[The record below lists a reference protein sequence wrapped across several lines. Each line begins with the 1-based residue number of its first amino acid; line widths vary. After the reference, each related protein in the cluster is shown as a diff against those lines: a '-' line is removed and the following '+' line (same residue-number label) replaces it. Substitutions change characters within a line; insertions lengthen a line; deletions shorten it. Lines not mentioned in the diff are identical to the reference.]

1 MIQPQGFAD
10 GSGRV
15 CVLQKCI
22 YGLNEVERK
31 WNFQLSNLLKTIGF
45 KIYAGLLVQVAV
57 LLLVHVDDILVI
69 SKTKH
74 SYGIFRDLL
83 KSEFKMKQLGKPKH
97 ILNVPVK
104 FVKNEVLLSRR
115 QCVEEIVCT
124 FSFHKR
130 NKVYTPMQPHLTP
143 GQSVECRNDIFNPH
157 FYRQLIWS
165 WMQLATWTTPD
176 ISYALSMLSQFFS
189 NPNRR
194 HRTLDSTFTE
204 LLKNPLFS

>member
-45 KIYAGLLVQVAV
+45 KIYAGLLVQV
-57 LLLVHVDDILVI
+57 
-69 SKTKH
+69 
-74 SYGIFRDLL
+74 GIFRDLL

-157 FYRQLIWS
+157 FYRQLI
-165 WMQLATWTTPD
+165 
-176 ISYALSMLSQFFS
+176 
-189 NPNRR
+189 
-194 HRTLDSTFTE
+194 
-204 LLKNPLFS
+204 